1 MPLLPPASKLLFI
14 GDSITDAGREPM
26 GEPAPWGSAGLG
38 RGYVSLIE
46 SWLLATRPQDRLRV
60 FNRGT
65 SGNTVLDLAA
75 RWQADVLDLKPD
87 LVSIFIGV
95 NDVWR
100 QFDTPLRTETH
111 VLPDRYEQTLE
122 SLVARTLPTLP
133 SGARGLLLATPFFFE
148 ANRADPMRA
157 RMDEY
162 GAIVRRLAAKHGATF
177 VDTQAAIDAVL
188 AHVHPMSLAWDRIHP
203 QPAGHMI
210 LARAFLAALGAL

>member
-1 MPLLPPASKLLFI
+1 MLLPANSRLLFI

-26 GEPAPWGSAGLG
+26 GEPAPWGTAGLG

-46 SWLLATRPQDRLRV
+46 SWLFATRPEARVRV
-60 FNRGT
+60 FNRGV
-65 SGNTVLDLAA
+65 SGNTVRNLDA
-75 RWQADVLDLKPD
+75 RWQSDVIDIKADTVA
-87 LVSIFIGV
+87 VMIGV

-100 QFDTPLRTETH
+100 QFDTPLRTEEH
-111 VLPDRYEQTLE
+111 VLPEEYERTLGA
-122 SLVARTLPTLP
+122 LAARTLATLAAP
-133 SGARGLLLATPFFFE
+133 ERLVLATPFFFE
-148 ANRADPMRA
+148 SNRSDAMRA

-162 GAIVRRLAAKHGATF
+162 GAIVRRLAARHGATF

-210 LARAFLAALGAL
+210 LARAFLGAFGAF